1 MTLEELELKYSWQ
14 EIGRSGGDGELHREL
29 FTPFLTDIFEN
40 KIVYYERFMCVAILE
55 NIKITPEKFEA
66 TAIPYLK
73 IKSAG
78 PAQYSP
84 QKPWTF
90 GSAWP
95 YMTLHDGHFSTYGG
109 LWLFWTDKE
118 LVKTVEELA
127 RKKEF
132 EKAQELTLYK
142 GFGK

>member
-1 MTLEELELKYSWQ
+1 MTLEELEIKYSWQ
-14 EIGRSGGDGELHREL
+14 EIGKSGGDGELHRKL

-55 NIKITPEKFEA
+55 NIKIAPDRFEA
-66 TAIPYLK
+66 TAIPYITIERGDKPRLRRE
-73 IKSAG
+73 
-78 PAQYSP
+78 
-84 QKPWTF
+84 KPWTF
-90 GSAWP
+90 GSGWP

-142 GFGK
+142 GYGK

>member
-109 LWLFWTDKE
+109 QWLFWTDKE

-127 RKKEF
+127 LKKEF
-132 EKAQELTLYK
+132 DAALNLTVYK
-142 GFGK
+142 WQ